1 MSTKRFID
9 TQQISLIRKHT
20 YMHMH
25 TGGRWWQRAVMAY
38 IVLNIQIGPML
49 DEDLH
54 HPQMAFISGDHERG
68 PSLLSETDTQCERHK
83 HTNPHTDN

>member
-1 MSTKRFID
+1 MSTIPFTD
-9 TQQISLIRKHT
+9 TQLISLIRKHT

-38 IVLNIQIGPML
+38 FALNIQLGAVL

-54 HPQMAFISGDHERG
+54 HLQMAFSSGVHERG
-68 PSLLSETDTQCERHK
+68 HSLLSKTDTHREREISR
-83 HTNPHTDN
+83 DG